1 MNVQEIA
8 NWWDTMD
15 ADERRHVK
23 FRASVEAHSS
33 TPWAALPEIDKT
45 RLTMHAEAAQG
56 EPERIQKYSGDLY
69 GQLTAAVARVTGNAT
84 RRA

>member
-1 MNVQEIA
+1 
-8 NWWDTMD
+8 MD

-45 RLTMHAEAAQG
+45 RLSMYVEAAQDK
-56 EPERIQKYSGDLY
+56 PARFQNYSGDLY
-69 GQLTAAVARVTGNAT
+69 GQLAAAVERVTDKAT